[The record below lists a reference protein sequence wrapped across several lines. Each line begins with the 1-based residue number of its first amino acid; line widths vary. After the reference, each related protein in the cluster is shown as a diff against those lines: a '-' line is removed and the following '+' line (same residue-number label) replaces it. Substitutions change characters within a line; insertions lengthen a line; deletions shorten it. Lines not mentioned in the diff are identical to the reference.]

1 VNVETSSGRT
11 PLVEACRNGHLHVA
25 RLLVQ
30 YGVVVE
36 HVPRHRKTAF
46 DHADWAG
53 HQVTHTHSISGKTER
68 VSVYRKNGMG
78 DSDKLHESRNKFGTA
93 GSQDSGVTS
102 YFAVAGQ
109 RLSFLIRL
117 CVGGV

>member
-1 VNVETSSGRT
+1 MRHMTARSPCKPVNSSLQAKDTPTDRLPCPRVCQGASVNVETSSGRT

-25 RLLVQ
+25 KLLVQ

-53 HQVTHTHSISGKTER
+53 HQVTHTHFYIRKDRESFSI
-68 VSVYRKNGMG
+68 
-78 DSDKLHESRNKFGTA
+78 
-93 GSQDSGVTS
+93 
-102 YFAVAGQ
+102 
-109 RLSFLIRL
+109 
-117 CVGGV
+117 